1 MAAKK
6 VIGSI
11 PGPKI
16 QAVKK
21 LSTGIA
27 GLDVVLYGGLPLG
40 RTTALVGGPGGGK
53 TSLCTNIAANCA
65 GRGDACLYLSFEMSR
80 LATTQDAASLG
91 FDFPS
96 LEKQGSLVFV
106 DGRPALG
113 FRKSGGFDLGG
124 LLAVVTGLSRE
135 KKAKL
140 VILDAVE
147 VLLRSFSDPEQRI
160 QALQELHVWLEENN
174 FTSLITARATAQPDG
189 LTNLGQIEF
198 MTDCLIYLDQ
208 RVERELTTRRLRVIK
223 YRGSD
228 TGRNEY
234 PFIVA
239 PGGIK
244 LIALSNTKLDRGPLT
259 KTVSSGHPVLDQVLG
274 GGYRRGSSVL
284 LTGETGTGKTT
295 FACIFA
301 DAACR
306 KGDKVLYVGF
316 EEASQAVIAEMRSTG
331 LDLDPMVKK
340 GSLRFHT
347 VMPESMGSEEH
358 LIHILDQ
365 VTSFNPDH
373 VIVDA
378 ISAFLRL
385 GGPMAGFNFAAR
397 LITHLKSHGA
407 TTLLL
412 NQIDGMSNIHEI
424 SGMGVSTL
432 LDTLVFLRYM
442 ESGGEMNRM
451 LLVLKSRGMAHSNQ
465 YREYFL
471 SDQGIKFLEL
481 YTGTDGVKTGTA
493 RQEQEA
499 REAAELHLRQA
510 AVKQMEREVALKQA
524 AVQNQRNLEE
534 SELALAEAEL
544 EAARLE
550 LDLWHQGR
558 RQRGDMRQGRRADS
572 PKAQKPA
579 RKGKKGGA

>member
-6 VIGSI
+6 KTSSN

-16 QAVKK
+16 KAVKK
-21 LSTGIA
+21 LPTGIA
-27 GLDVVLYGGLPLG
+27 GLDVVLRGGLPRG

-65 GRGDACLYLSFEMSR
+65 QRGDACLYLSFEMSHQ
-80 LATTQDAASLG
+80 ATTRDAASLG
-91 FDFPS
+91 FDLPA

-113 FRKSGGFDLGG
+113 SRKSGEFDLGG
-124 LLAVVTGLSRE
+124 MLAIVKGLSRE
-135 KKAKL
+135 KKAGL
-140 VILDAVE
+140 VVLDAVE
-147 VLLRSFSDPEQRI
+147 VLLRSFSDPEQQI

-174 FTSLITARATAQPDG
+174 FTSLITARATAQPEG
-189 LTNLGQIEF
+189 QTNLGQIEF
-198 MTDCLIYLDQ
+198 MSDCLIYLDQ
-208 RVERELTTRRLRVIK
+208 RVARELTTRRLRVIK

-234 PFIVA
+234 PFIIA

-244 LIALSNTKLDRGPLT
+244 LMALSDTKLDRGPLT
-259 KTVSSGHPVLDQVLG
+259 ETVSSGHPVLDQILG

-295 FACIFA
+295 LACVFAG
-301 DAACR
+301 AACR
-306 KGDKVLYVGF
+306 RGEKVLYVGF

-331 LDLDPMVKK
+331 LDLEPMVKK
-340 GSLRFHT
+340 GNLRFHT
-347 VMPESMGSEEH
+347 AMPESLGSEEH
-358 LIHILDQ
+358 LIHIAEQ
-365 VTSFNPDH
+365 MESFRPDH

-397 LITHLKSHGA
+397 LIAHLKSHGVTA
-407 TTLLL
+407 MLL
-412 NQIDGMSNIHEI
+412 NQIDGISNIDQI
-424 SGMGVSTL
+424 SGMGISTL
-432 LDTLVFLRYM
+432 LDSLVFLRYM

-465 YREYFL
+465 YREYL
-471 SDQGIKFLEL
+471 MSDQGVEFLDL
-481 YTGTDGVKTGTA
+481 YKGTGGVKTGTA

-499 REAAELHLRQA
+499 REAAELSLREA
-510 AVKQMEREVALKQA
+510 AVRQMERAVNLKQA
-524 AVQNQRNLEE
+524 AIQTQHNMED

-558 RQRGDMRQGRRADS
+558 QQRGEIRQGLRAD
-572 PKAQKPA
+572 PPNAKKPT

>member
-6 VIGSI
+6 ATSSN
-11 PGPKI
+11 PEPRI

-21 LSTGIA
+21 LPTGTE
-27 GLDVVLYGGLPLG
+27 GLDVVLQGGLPLG

-65 GRGDACLYLSFEMSR
+65 GRGDACLYLSFEMSHQ
-80 LATTQDAASLG
+80 ATTRDAASLG
-91 FDFPS
+91 FDFPA

-113 FRKSGGFDLGG
+113 SQKSGEFDLGG
-124 LLAVVTGLSRE
+124 LLAVVKGLSRE
-135 KKAKL
+135 KKVKL

-147 VLLRSFSDPEQRI
+147 VLLQAFSDPDQRI
-160 QALQELHVWLEENN
+160 QALQELHIWLEENN
-174 FTSLITARATAQPDG
+174 FTSLITARAPAQSEGQTD
-189 LTNLGQIEF
+189 LGQIEF
-198 MTDCLIYLDQ
+198 MCDCLVYVDQ
-208 RVERELTTRRLRVIK
+208 RVEQEMTTRRLRVIK

-234 PFIVA
+234 PFIIA

-244 LIALSNTKLDRGPLT
+244 LIALSSTKLDKGPLT
-259 KTVSSGHPVLDQVLG
+259 STVSSGHPVLDEVLG

-301 DAACR
+301 NAACR
-306 KGDKVLYVGF
+306 KGERVLYVGF
-316 EEASQAVIAEMRSTG
+316 EEASSAIIAGMRSTG
-331 LDLDPMVKK
+331 LDLEPVVKK
-340 GSLRFHT
+340 GNLRFHT
-347 VMPESMGSEEH
+347 VMPESMGGEEH
-358 LIHILDQ
+358 LIHIVDQ
-365 VTSFNPDH
+365 VKSFNPDH
-373 VIVDA
+373 VVVDA

-385 GGPMAGFNFAAR
+385 GGPEAGFNFAAR
-397 LITHLKSHGA
+397 LITHLKSHGV

-412 NQIDGMSNIHEI
+412 NQIDGMSNVHDI

-432 LDTLVFLRYM
+432 LDSLVFLRYM

-465 YREYFL
+465 YREYL
-471 SDQGIKFLEL
+471 MSDQGIEFLDL
-481 YTGTDGVKTGTA
+481 YKGTGEVKTGTA
-493 RQEQEA
+493 RKEQEA
-499 REAAELHLRQA
+499 REAAELHRREA
-510 AVKQMEREVALKQA
+510 VVKQMERAVALKQA
-524 AVQNQRNLEE
+524 AVHNQRNLEE

-544 EAARLE
+544 AAARLE

-558 RQRGDMRQGRRADS
+558 QKRGEMRQGLRADS
-572 PKAQKPA
+572 PEAKKPT
-579 RKGKKGGA
+579 REGKKGGA